1 MLAVNA
7 RQRDDH
13 DAYAIR
19 DRANTVGEAG
29 LPLTRRTLA
38 VEGDCHGSGG
48 LNGITE
54 WNREGPDLHGISWSC
69 NGQRGRRR

>member
-7 RQRDDH
+7 RHRDDH

-38 VEGDCHGSGG
+38 LEGVCHGH
-48 LNGITE
+48 L
-54 WNREGPDLHGISWSC
+54 RPDLL
-69 NGQRGRRR
+69 